1 MGERGEMPSKEFVP
15 MVRYAGQVIVFFRDK
30 HTVIVKQGSTMVVFH
45 RWWERH
51 DFDYSSS
58 WKPFCQALR
67 CNAGLTLARCCCLA
81 DKYEVSMQSYSGGL
95 TIPPG
100 IKVIGSSRKDAGR
113 W

>member
-1 MGERGEMPSKEFVP
+1 

-30 HTVIVKQGSTMVVFH
+30 HTVVVKQGSTMVVFH

-100 IKVIGSSRKDAGR
+100 IKVIGTNRKDASR